1 MKQNGEVYTGIAYN
15 KQPYFEMTR
24 ELSVLKQLAS
34 MISPL
39 VWVCDVQQNSVVFVS
54 PKLEA
59 QLGWTDMTNVS
70 AMQFWNHILPK
81 GDQVAIMTIA
91 DAAVANADYMDQPL
105 QCRLQHRNGASIP
118 YAIRCALVKTA
129 DAGDVLL
136 FTAEKTDTVNEELE
150 KAHQDIEDKMTAQLE
165 ELNRSNQELEEF
177 AYVASHDLQEPLR
190 KISTFSGRIQSKY
203 GDLLQNEGKMYLDRI
218 LVATED
224 MRTLIDNL
232 LDFSRV
238 IRADHT
244 VSNVDLG
251 AVVQDVVRDLEL
263 VIEETNTT
271 ITQGTLPKIT
281 GVSVQMKQLF
291 TNIINNAIKFR
302 KKDTPVHI
310 DIQQTPVRPEELTKW
325 NLAPEKQYFKITVT
339 DNGIGFEEEYA
350 ERIFKIFQRLHGKAE
365 YPGSGIGLAICKKI
379 VDYHQGRIFAENIL
393 GQGARFTIVLPEKTE
408 KNNH

>member
-15 KQPYFEMTR
+15 NQPYFEMTR
-24 ELSVLKQLAS
+24 ELSVLKQMAS
-34 MISPL
+34 MISSL

-54 PKLEA
+54 PRVEA
-59 QLGWTDMTNVS
+59 QLGWTDMTNVP

-91 DAAVANADYMDQPL
+91 DAAMTNAEYTDQPL
-105 QCRLQHRNGASIP
+105 QCSLKHRDGTSIP
-118 YAIRCALVKTA
+118 YAVRCSLFKTA
-129 DAGDVLL
+129 DAGDVLV
-136 FTAEKTDTVNEELE
+136 FTAEKTETVEQLE
-150 KAHQDIEDKMTAQLE
+150 KAHQDIEEKMAAQLE

-244 VSNVDLG
+244 VSTVNLS
-251 AVVQDVVRDLEL
+251 AVVHDVVRDLEL

-271 ITQGTLPKIT
+271 ITQGDLPKIT
-281 GVSVQMKQLF
+281 GVTVQMKQLF

-310 DIQQTPVRPEELTKW
+310 DIQQGSVSAEEVARW
-325 NLAPEKQYFKITVT
+325 NLLPEKKYFKITIA
-339 DNGIGFEEEYA
+339 DNGIGFEDEYA

-379 VDYHQGRIFAENIL
+379 VDYHQGRIYAENIA
-393 GQGARFTIVLPEKTE
+393 GQGARFTIILPEKTE
-408 KNNH
+408 KTNH